1 MVAAPGYD
9 DLHAPPSPAPTMVR
23 IGKWT
28 LSDRVVDH
36 SIQALLIFASVFL
49 AFWLNDYRIQVGEQ
63 RATEAVVE
71 AVVSEVSANKAI
83 LERWAPYHRG
93 ISEALEAR
101 LRDGTDGDLGPSEPF
116 RPQAYLDER
125 GIFQEI
131 LTYDSWEYLRQS
143 DLRLDI
149 HRRLAVNRIFR
160 QQQYVDEAVREV
172 VDFLNSREL
181 FDPGLALQ
189 NHVMFYRLMTE
200 LYHQE
205 TALLENYRRFLEEF
219 EEGGRAPGHG

>member
-1 MVAAPGYD
+1 MVK
-9 DLHAPPSPAPTMVR
+9 

-28 LSDRVVDH
+28 LSERVVDH

-71 AVVSEVSANKAI
+71 AVVSEISANKAV
-83 LERWAPYHRG
+83 LERWAPYHRE
-93 ISEALEAR
+93 ISERLEAR
-101 LRDGTDGDLGPSEPF
+101 LRDGADDDPGQWEPF
-116 RPQAYLDER
+116 QPQAYLDQR

-131 LTYDSWEYLRQS
+131 LTYDSWEHLRQS

-149 HRRLAVNRIFR
+149 QRRLAVNRIFR
-160 QQQYVDEAVREV
+160 QQEYVDEAVREV
-172 VDFLNSREL
+172 VGFLNGREL
-181 FDPGLALQ
+181 FDPALAQQ
-189 NHVMFYRLMTE
+189 NHIMFYRLMTE

-205 TALLENYRRFLEEF
+205 MALLENYRRFLEEF
-219 EEGGRAPGHG
+219 EGGGRALGR